1 MKFYDKG
8 DSLPRSRE
16 ILKSWRFRGNLQKF
30 RENDVKQRVQLQDSL
45 AAKQIV
51 EKETNQKWPNEEEE
65 ELMFKTQIIK
75 KRLLGDKVSR
85 LFEDQPVVTKSS
97 FVDTVLAKRAFEDVT
112 SSSSHAVFSTALDN
126 YTEEDLLANT
136 VYFFLVMVLATV
148 VIGVAAFG
156 IREYTLSI
164 RNKPKSAEWEDKN
177 HEEEQEE
184 PQYLEENPPRAL
196 SLLQKGLEFNKPTA
210 NGLLQESNVFEKVI
224 DTTPFVYGF
233 SSPSSANDSL
243 AVTNVKLEV
252 IGDDLTPGFTGG
264 IELLDTKVSGH
275 ETQFYTSTSKPVYG
289 LKQMME
295 VKQNN
300 LVFHH
305 KSIGETIKL
314 SEIVK
319 FSVAFP
325 QKKFETAWEA
335 EKAIEEIRGSILEL
349 YDQILAAELLCIGA
363 SHSIL
368 DNENYYMLAFNEF
381 MVQFVDSADIFHN
394 INVYENITIQI
405 LMIEMAMIYCWSHW
419 NFHQIEAKEKIY
431 EKFRQW
437 KSGDPTLQSHD
448 IVFRLLCNLKLG
460 LQILPEST
468 VRKELDFRVQMLFRE
483 CVKTCQCHGFGEF
496 VPMLCK
502 AVNNTTKQSSKYF
515 FYDILYLMITQHS
528 QCCMNEYLQ
537 QQEHSAHL
545 KALVQHGLWHN
556 HDRRLTLK
564 VQEIHQFLMP
574 HHDEVKGWYQ
584 EVLGGRKLVS
594 AMAAAAAGEAIC
606 TQSADR
612 PHTPGSWKYFS

>member
-1 MKFYDKG
+1 MKRWK
-8 DSLPRSRE
+8 
-16 ILKSWRFRGNLQKF
+16 FRGNLQKF
-30 RENDVKQRVQLQDSL
+30 KENDRKQL
-45 AAKQIV
+45 AQPQESPPPEQIV
-51 EKETNQKWPNEEEE
+51 EKEINHEWPNEEEE
-65 ELMFKTQIIK
+65 ELMFKTQIIR
-75 KRLLGDKVSR
+75 KRFLGNQVQR
-85 LFEDQPVVTKSS
+85 LFEDQPVVNKRS
-97 FVDTVLAKRAFEDVT
+97 FDDVVLAKRAFDDVT
-112 SSSSHAVFSTALDN
+112 NSSSDGVSSTAIGA

-148 VIGVAAFG
+148 VVGVAAFG

-164 RNKPKSAEWEDKN
+164 RNKPKSAEWEDRN

-184 PQYLEENPPRAL
+184 LEYIEVRPKRAL
-196 SLLQKGLEFNKPTA
+196 SLLHKGLEFNKPTA

-233 SSPSSANDSL
+233 SSPSSANESL

-275 ETQFYTSTSKPVYG
+275 ETQFYTSMSKPVYG
-289 LKQMME
+289 FKQMTE

-300 LVFHH
+300 LVFYH

-319 FSVAFP
+319 FSVALP
-325 QKKFETAWEA
+325 QKKFESVWEA
-335 EKAIEEIRGSILEL
+335 EKAIEEMRSPILDH
-349 YDQILAAELLCIGA
+349 YDQILAVELLCVGA
-363 SHSIL
+363 CHRIL
-368 DNENYYMLAFNEF
+368 DNENYYLVAFNEF

-394 INVYENITIQI
+394 INAYENFTIQI
-405 LMIEMAMIYCWSHW
+405 LMVEMAMIYCWSHW

-431 EKFRQW
+431 EKFRLW
-437 KSGDPTLQSHD
+437 RSGEPTLHSHG

-515 FYDILYLMITQHS
+515 FYDILYLMITQHL
-528 QCCMNEYLQ
+528 QCCLNDYLEQ
-537 QQEHSAHL
+537 HEHCAHL

-564 VQEIHQFLMP
+564 VQEIYQFLMP
-574 HHDEVKGWYQ
+574 HHDGAREWYQ

-594 AMAAAAAGEAIC
+594 AMAAAAAAAAAAGEIC
-606 TQSADR
+606 TQTTDR